1 MMHGTMTAKLLRRKA
16 RCIYWHFIS
25 ANVKVCFIL
34 QIDQKQ
40 IFHESVYLMFDHTL
54 NIDGLEDFLDKV

>member
-1 MMHGTMTAKLLRRKA
+1 M
-16 RCIYWHFIS
+16 YWHFTS
-25 ANVKVCFIL
+25 ADVKVCFIL